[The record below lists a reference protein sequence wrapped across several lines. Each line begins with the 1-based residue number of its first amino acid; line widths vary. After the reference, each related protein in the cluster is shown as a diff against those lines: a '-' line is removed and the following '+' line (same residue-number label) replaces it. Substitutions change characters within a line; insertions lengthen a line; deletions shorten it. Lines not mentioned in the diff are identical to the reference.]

1 MKNRGGHELGEGCFD
16 LRQVRANANAALA
29 GFQARTVADYTA
41 LGLMDMSSDSD
52 PMGSMIAAV
61 ASVFYVTVV
70 ASVCAWPHLDGTSPD
85 PHADRQSGRQQQ
97 CDVPHAR
104 LLDKCGA

>member
-29 GFQARTVADYTA
+29 GFRARTVADYTA
-41 LGLMDMSSDSD
+41 LGLIDMSSDSD
-52 PMGSMIAAV
+52 PMGSMIAVV

-70 ASVCAWPHLDGTSPD
+70 ASVCAWAAL
-85 PHADRQSGRQQQ
+85 GRGFL
-97 CDVPHAR
+97 R
-104 LLDKCGA
+104 LSAANSDLAGERGGGRWRC